1 MKFLSEADDI
11 LNPVRSIEGRSHY
24 DGQRTMYLSE
34 TPEGCEIAT
43 RIYLRDGEPP
53 RGIFPLLISGAQVVD
68 LRDIAATEALG
79 IDRTHRQAH
88 WQEIRKQGLPSPT
101 WEISDQ
107 VRALGLDGMLYESRS
122 KPSLTHLTLFRWN
135 QPNAPCLERAG
146 DAISPTNPYVSG
158 DQN

>member
-11 LNPVRSIEGRSHY
+11 LEPVRSPEGRSHY

-43 RIYLRDGEPP
+43 KIYKRADDLP
-53 RGIFPLLISGAQVVD
+53 RGIFPISVKGACVVD
-68 LRDIAATEALG
+68 LRDSDATAALE

-88 WQEIRKQGLPSPT
+88 WQKIRELGLPSPT
-101 WEISDQ
+101 WKISDR
-107 VRALGLDGMLYESRS
+107 VRELGLDGMLYESRS

-135 QPNAPCLERAG
+135 QPNGPTLERTG
-146 DAISPTNPYVSG
+146 DPVSPNSP
-158 DQN
+158 